1 MKSLLVLVFAL
12 VLFSGC
18 HKRELLNNGC
28 TCQQNNQSI
37 IDSIVIPNIFTP
49 NGDGINDFWQIT
61 APPAN
66 FFFINLRIKSG
77 RTVVFETNKLNE
89 MWDGTFNESESRIG
103 KYDYILEYNKYG
115 TDQTIEGCFHLNNV
129 GYQIDNCDDCMAA
142 NSNDP
147 AIDCW

>member
-1 MKSLLVLVFAL
+1 MKRLLVFVFAV
-12 VLFSGC
+12 VLLSGC
-18 HKRELLNNGC
+18 HKRELLNKGC

-37 IDSIVIPNIFTP
+37 IDSIVIPNIFTQ

-115 TDQTIEGCFHLNNV
+115 TDQTIEGCFHLNTFCDP
-129 GYQIDNCDDCMAA
+129 IKNCDDCMAA

-147 AIDCW
+147 CLACP

>member
-1 MKSLLVLVFAL
+1 MKRFFVFVFAV
-12 VLFSGC
+12 VLLSGC

-28 TCQQNNQSI
+28 ACQQNNQSI

-89 MWDGTFNESESRIG
+89 MWDGTFNE
-103 KYDYILEYNKYG
+103 
-115 TDQTIEGCFHLNNV
+115 
-129 GYQIDNCDDCMAA
+129 M
-142 NSNDP
+142 
-147 AIDCW
+147 

>member
-1 MKSLLVLVFAL
+1 MKRLLVFVFAV

-49 NGDGINDFWQIT
+49 NGDGINDYWQIT
-61 APPAN
+61 APAN
-66 FFFINLRIKSG
+66 FFYVDLKVKRG

-89 MWDGTFNESESRIG
+89 MWDGTFNESECRIG

-115 TDQTIEGCFHLNNV
+115 TDQTIEGCFHLNTFCDP
-129 GYQIDNCDDCMAA
+129 IKNCDDCMAA

-147 AIDCW
+147 CLACP